1 MMSQSQKK
9 YSQQTPPPVKRQ
21 AGKEQQRNSS
31 AAPILERFSLL
42 VREGVEGILQND
54 WRAVLAFPQAVMHGE
69 LLNILALTHYCSQ
82 TLL

>member
-21 AGKEQQRNSS
+21 AGKEQQHISS
-31 AAPILERFSLL
+31 AAPRLERFSLL
-42 VREGVEGILQND
+42 VCEGVEAILQND
-54 WRAVLAFPQAVMHGE
+54 WRAALAFPEAVMHGE
-69 LLNILALTHYCSQ
+69 LPNIPALTHYCSQ